1 MSREKI
7 PRSCIN
13 PHSLPTLW
21 SSGQESV
28 CCLEERDIVQ
38 KDGLFG
44 GHRGISSSQGLR
56 PLALSAVFS
65 CRGGAKGPVFFRV
78 LLPQGRG
85 ILSLLCHG
93 PNRVNHLFLILF
105 IGDPVPF
112 VCRGQHRHLGFSLSK
127 QIVDHKGQ
135 EELRFFRIFRHIF
148 LEEAPEILL

>member
-1 MSREKI
+1 MGGIAEYPVPKGSG
-7 PRSCIN
+7 RS
-13 PHSLPTLW
+13 P
-21 SSGQESV
+21 
-28 CCLEERDIVQ
+28 
-38 KDGLFG
+38 FG
-44 GHRGISSSQGLR
+44 R
-56 PLALSAVFS
+56 FS

-105 IGDPVPF
+105 IGDPLPF
-112 VCRGQHRHLGFSLSK
+112 VRRGQHRHLGLSLS
-127 QIVDHKGQ
+127 QQVIDHKGQ